1 MKIFLPAFLALCFA
15 VGMVAVAQ
23 DLPNQVPQKRQQA
36 GIRLTSLMGTVRADG
51 EKLTFVTDQRAW
63 NVDNPETL
71 KGHEGHY
78 LRVNRCGARAAEFVQ
93 RIDRT
98 PIQTTTNRKLALLMG
113 RFTAEDAIKSIQNSR
128 CSPEL
133 VSVHSSA

>member
-23 DLPNQVPQKRQQA
+23 DLPNQAPQKRQQA

-78 LRVNRCGARAAEFVQ
+78 LRVNAHAYPDKDSIYITEVKMPTASE
-93 RIDRT
+93 T
-98 PIQTTTNRKLALLMG
+98 RKNDE
-113 RFTAEDAIKSIQNSR
+113 R
-128 CSPEL
+128 
-133 VSVHSSA
+133 